1 VSLLQLENISK
12 RFGQVVVG
20 ERITFQL
27 EQGDALG
34 IVGPNGA
41 GKTSLF
47 AMISGDVAPDSGV
60 IRFDGHDVAHL
71 TSAKRARI
79 GIGRTYQVPRPFE
92 NMTVF
97 ENALLAAQQG
107 ARTRGQKSYELAYGA
122 LERTQLVDLANRPAG
137 SLGLL
142 HRKRLELARALAT
155 SPRVLLLD
163 EIAGG
168 LTDLEVNELTQI
180 IRSFRDSGIAVV
192 WIEHVVRALVKTV
205 DRLLCL
211 ANGVVVADGDPTSVL
226 ASEAVRSVYLGGRTL
241 ATEVPNE

>member
-1 VSLLQLENISK
+1 VSLLQLEDISK
-12 RFGQVVVG
+12 KFGQVVVG
-20 ERITFQL
+20 ESISFQL

-47 AMISGDVAPDSGV
+47 AMISGDVSPDSGT
-60 IRFDGHDVAHL
+60 IRFDGHDVAHM
-71 TSAKRARI
+71 SAAKRARA

-92 NMTVF
+92 NMSVF

-107 ARTRGQKSYELAYGA
+107 ARTRGQKSYEIAYGA
-122 LERTQLVDLANRPAG
+122 LERTELLDFANRPAG
-137 SLGLL
+137 SLALL

-168 LTDLEVNELTQI
+168 LTDLEVNELTHI
-180 IRSFRDSGIAVV
+180 IRGFRVDGIAVV
-192 WIEHVVRALVKTV
+192 WIEHVVRALLTTV

-211 ANGVVVADGDPTSVL
+211 ANGVVVADGEPKAVL
-226 ASEAVRSVYLGGRTL
+226 ASDAVRSVYLGGRILT
-241 ATEVPNE
+241 TDVSHE